1 MADCSKTV
9 DFLREWKRMCDNKV
23 FSELCTCCPMNYKG
37 TGHADMT
44 CSMYARAYPDD
55 AIAIVQKWSDEH
67 PVKTWISELMD
78 RCPNAD
84 KVAMIVGACPG
95 WVFGTGPNVHH
106 TDCGGRL
113 ERKCGECW
121 EGEYKEA
128 TNNAT

>member
-67 PVKTWISELMD
+67 PVLTWLDMLKKSF
-78 RCPNAD
+78 PNAD
-84 KVAMIVGACPG
+84 AVAMVAKTCPG
-95 WVFGTGPNVHH
+95 WTFGTGPNMFE
-106 TDCGGRL
+106 TECTGKQEYRCGA
-113 ERKCGECW
+113 CW
-121 EGEYKEA
+121 LSEYKEA
-128 TNNAT
+128 EQ